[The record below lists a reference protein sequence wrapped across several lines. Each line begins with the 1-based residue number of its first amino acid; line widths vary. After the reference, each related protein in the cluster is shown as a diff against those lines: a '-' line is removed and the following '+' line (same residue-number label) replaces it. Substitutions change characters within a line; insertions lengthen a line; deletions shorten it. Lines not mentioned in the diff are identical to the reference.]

1 MGGLQDVRTMAAGQ
15 NEWPDQET
23 EALLRAILR
32 LRTADEAA
40 KFFRDLMT
48 EHELL
53 EMRNRWLAVR
63 LLDQGVPYK
72 TIEARTHMSSRT
84 LARIAHWMTDG
95 KGGYRMMLD
104 RLARS
109 RAPREQQELE
119 KRAGESPPADKQEQ

>member
-1 MGGLQDVRTMAAGQ
+1 MGASQ
-15 NEWPDQET
+15 NDWPDPET

-32 LRTADEAA
+32 LRTVDEAA
-40 KFFRDLMT
+40 SFLRDLMT

-109 RAPREQQELE
+109 RAPREQRELE
-119 KRAGESPPADKQEQ
+119 KRADESPPADKQEQ